1 MRFVWAVAAFVLAA
15 LMIGAG
21 IAQRTVFQ
29 GPDTA
34 TAAVT
39 VEEDTPY
46 VLVEGDVLNSRPGAQ
61 TLRAQSE
68 GTIFAAYGRTADLEA
83 WLSDTAYT
91 RVTVGE
97 EGALEAEQTT
107 PSLAVSEEPGE
118 GSTPAPEESATAE
131 GNEAET
137 PAADAATGDEAG
149 ADDVRSPVGS
159 DLWLD
164 EFQQEDVLIAPLQL
178 PEDMSVLVAADGV
191 EPAPADITVS
201 WPIANAT
208 PWAGPLIVAG
218 GLMMAVGVFLYILAI
233 RHLRRSRG
241 PRRKGLPVPVTEPI
255 DLAVEGKRKG
265 VISATGRRALTG
277 GRRRLIVVP
286 AVAVSALLFA
296 GCSSEAWPQ
305 FAPSPTPSPSASVI
319 VPEGQQAP
327 AVTEAQADRIWTRVA
342 ETVAAA
348 DEAADEALA
357 ATRLDGA
364 VLAARST
371 NYALRAA
378 ISDYPAPAA
387 LPAEPLTLVLPQAY
401 DEWPRSIVG
410 VVDDAD
416 SNTSS
421 IMMLTQQDQ
430 WSPYRLTYL
439 ASLEAATELPVVAPA
454 YIGAIQP
461 APDSPF
467 LLLPPAQLAEAYA
480 DILNSGEESEY
491 FDLFDVASDQFRV
504 SVAGDR
510 QKRLDEFNQTGASTG
525 ELTFQAA
532 PGAYEPLAL
541 ATLESG
547 AIVAVNIDEID
558 TVKPTNPDAVIKLEN
573 NPTVRTLSGAEQ
585 SSTGFT
591 TTYTDQLFFYVPG
604 QGSTEKIRL
613 LGYASDILNAKVI
626 P

>member
-29 GPDTA
+29 GPDTE
-34 TAAVT
+34 TAALSL
-39 VEEDTPY
+39 EEDTPY
-46 VLVEGDVLNSRPGAQ
+46 VLVEGDVLNSRPGSQ
-61 TLRAQSE
+61 TLRAQGE

-83 WLSDTAYT
+83 WLSDTPYT
-91 RVTVGE
+91 RVTVDQD
-97 EGALEAEQTT
+97 GALEAEEVT
-107 PSLAVSEEPGE
+107 PSLAVADETDE
-118 GSTPAPEESATAE
+118 GSTPAPEESAAAE
-131 GNEAET
+131 GEA
-137 PAADAATGDEAG
+137 AVDESAAG
-149 ADDVRSPVGS
+149 AEESADEVRSPVGS

-178 PEDMSVLVAADGV
+178 PEDMSVLVAADGE

-218 GLMMAVGVFLYILAI
+218 GVMMAVGVFLYILAI

-255 DLAVEGKRKG
+255 DLAVEGKGKG
-265 VISATGRRALTG
+265 VISASGRRALTG
-277 GRRRLIVVP
+277 GRRRLIAVP

-305 FAPSPTPSPSASVI
+305 FAPSPSPTPSASVI

-327 AVTEAQADRIWTRVA
+327 AVTEAQADRIWTRIA

-348 DEAADEALA
+348 DEAADETLA

-378 ISDYPAPAA
+378 IGDYPAPAA

-410 VVDDAD
+410 VVDDTAA
-416 SNTSS
+416 NTSS

-430 WSPYRLTYL
+430 WSPYKLTYL
-439 ASLEAATELPVVAPA
+439 ASLEAATKLPVVAPA
-454 YIGAIQP
+454 YIGAVQP

-480 DILNSGEESEY
+480 DILNAGEESQY
-491 FDLFDVASDQFRV
+491 YDLFDVASDQFRV

-532 PGAYEPLAL
+532 PGSFEPRAL

-585 SSTGFT
+585 SPTGFT

>member
-29 GPDTA
+29 GPDTE
-34 TAAVT
+34 TAALSL
-39 VEEDTPY
+39 EEDTPY
-46 VLVEGDVLNSRPGAQ
+46 VLVEGDVLNSRPGSQ
-61 TLRAQSE
+61 TLRAQGE

-83 WLSDTAYT
+83 WLSDTPYT
-91 RVTVGE
+91 RVTVDQD
-97 EGALEAEQTT
+97 GALEAEEVT
-107 PSLAVSEEPGE
+107 PSLAVADETDE
-118 GSTPAPEESATAE
+118 GSTPAPEESAAAE
-131 GNEAET
+131 GEA
-137 PAADAATGDEAG
+137 AVDESAAG
-149 ADDVRSPVGS
+149 AEESADEVRSPVGS

-178 PEDMSVLVAADGV
+178 PEDMSVLVAADGA

-218 GLMMAVGVFLYILAI
+218 GVMMAVGVFLYILAI

-255 DLAVEGKRKG
+255 DLAVKGKGKG
-265 VISATGRRALTG
+265 VISASGRRALTG

-305 FAPSPTPSPSASVI
+305 FAPSPSPTPSASVI

-327 AVTEAQADRIWTRVA
+327 AVTEAQADRIWTRIA

-348 DEAADEALA
+348 DEAADETLA

-378 ISDYPAPAA
+378 IGDYPAPAA

-401 DEWPRSIVG
+401 DEWPRSIIG
-410 VVDDAD
+410 VVDDTAA
-416 SNTSS
+416 NTSS

-430 WSPYRLTYL
+430 WSPYKLTYL

-454 YIGAIQP
+454 YIGAVQP

-480 DILNSGEESEY
+480 DILNAGEESQY
-491 FDLFDVASDQFRV
+491 YDLFDVASDQFRV

-532 PGAYEPLAL
+532 PGSFEPRAL

-585 SSTGFT
+585 SPTGFT

>member
-29 GPDTA
+29 GPDTE
-34 TAAVT
+34 TAALSL
-39 VEEDTPY
+39 EEDTPY
-46 VLVEGDVLNSRPGAQ
+46 VLVEGDVLNSRPGSQ
-61 TLRAQSE
+61 TLRAQGE

-83 WLSDTAYT
+83 WLSDTPYT
-91 RVTVGE
+91 RVTVDQD
-97 EGALEAEQTT
+97 GALEAEEVT
-107 PSLAVSEEPGE
+107 PSLAVADETDE
-118 GSTPAPEESATAE
+118 GSTPAPEESAAAE
-131 GNEAET
+131 GEAAVDES
-137 PAADAATGDEAG
+137 AAGAEESADEA
-149 ADDVRSPVGS
+149 RSPVGS

-178 PEDMSVLVAADGV
+178 PEDMSVLVAADGA

-218 GLMMAVGVFLYILAI
+218 GVMMAVGVFLYILAI

-255 DLAVEGKRKG
+255 DLAVEGKGKG
-265 VISATGRRALTG
+265 VISASGRRALTG

-305 FAPSPTPSPSASVI
+305 FAPSPTPSASVI

-327 AVTEAQADRIWTRVA
+327 AVTEAQADRIWTRIA

-348 DEAADEALA
+348 DEAADETLA

-378 ISDYPAPAA
+378 IGDYPAPAA

-401 DEWPRSIVG
+401 DEWPRSIIG
-410 VVDDAD
+410 VVDDTAA
-416 SNTSS
+416 NTSS

-430 WSPYRLTYL
+430 WSPYKLTYL

-454 YIGAIQP
+454 YIGAVQP

-480 DILNSGEESEY
+480 DILNAGEESQY
-491 FDLFDVASDQFRV
+491 YDLFDVASDQFRV

-532 PGAYEPLAL
+532 PGSFEPRAL

-585 SSTGFT
+585 SPTGFT

>member
-1 MRFVWAVAAFVLAA
+1 VRFVWAVAAFVLAA

-29 GPDTA
+29 GPDTE
-34 TAAVT
+34 TAALSL
-39 VEEDTPY
+39 EEDTPY
-46 VLVEGDVLNSRPGAQ
+46 VLVEGDVLNSRPGSQ
-61 TLRAQSE
+61 TLRAQGE

-83 WLSDTAYT
+83 WLSDTPYT
-91 RVTVGE
+91 RVTVDQD
-97 EGALEAEQTT
+97 GALEAEEVT
-107 PSLAVSEEPGE
+107 PSLAVADETDE
-118 GSTPAPEESATAE
+118 GSAPAPEESAAAE
-131 GNEAET
+131 GEA
-137 PAADAATGDEAG
+137 AVDESAAG
-149 ADDVRSPVGS
+149 AEESADEVRSPVGS

-178 PEDMSVLVAADGV
+178 PEDMSVLVAADGA

-218 GLMMAVGVFLYILAI
+218 GVIMAVGVFLYILAI

-255 DLAVEGKRKG
+255 DLAVEGKGKG
-265 VISATGRRALTG
+265 VISASGRRALTG

-305 FAPSPTPSPSASVI
+305 FAPSPSPTPSASVI

-327 AVTEAQADRIWTRVA
+327 AVTEAQADRIWTRIA

-348 DEAADEALA
+348 DDAADETLA

-378 ISDYPAPAA
+378 IGDYPAPAA

-410 VVDDAD
+410 VVDDTAA
-416 SNTSS
+416 NTSS

-430 WSPYRLTYL
+430 WSPYKLTYL

-454 YIGAIQP
+454 YIGAVQP

-480 DILNSGEESEY
+480 DILNAGEESQY
-491 FDLFDVASDQFRV
+491 YDLFDVASDQFRV

-532 PGAYEPLAL
+532 PGSFEPRAL

-585 SSTGFT
+585 SPTGFT

>member
-29 GPDTA
+29 GPDTE
-34 TAAVT
+34 TAAVP
-39 VEEDTPY
+39 VEEGAPY
-46 VLVEGDVLNSRPGAQ
+46 VLIEGDVLNSRPGAQ
-61 TLRAQSE
+61 TLRAQGE
-68 GTIFAAYGRTADLEA
+68 GEIFASYGRTTDLEA

-91 RVTVGE
+91 RVSVGR
-97 EGALEAEQTT
+97 EGALVAEDVS
-107 PSLAVSEEPGE
+107 PSLVAPETE
-118 GSTPAPEESATAE
+118 GADDPATSTPDDSAAPAEDATADE
-131 GNEAET
+131 
-137 PAADAATGDEAG
+137 AATGGSSEA
-149 ADDVRSPVGS
+149 DTRDPVGS

-178 PEDMSVLVAADGV
+178 PEEMSVLIASDGA
-191 EPAPADITVS
+191 EPAPAQISVS
-201 WPIANAT
+201 WPIANST

-218 GLMMAVGVFLYILAI
+218 GVMMAVGVFLYILAI

-255 DLAVEGKRKG
+255 DLAVEGRRKG
-265 VISATGRRALTG
+265 VISSSGGRRAVTS
-277 GRRRLIVVP
+277 GRRRLVVLP

-305 FAPSPTPSPSASVI
+305 FAASPTPSPSASVI

-327 AVTEAQADRIWTRVA
+327 AVTEAQADRIWTRIA
-342 ETVAAA
+342 ETVASA
-348 DEAADEALA
+348 DEARDETLA
-357 ATRLDGA
+357 ATRLEGA
-364 VLAARST
+364 MLAARST
-371 NYALRAA
+371 NYALRGA
-378 ISDYPAPAA
+378 IAEHPAPTA
-387 LPAEPLTLVLPQAY
+387 LPTEPLTLVLPQAI
-401 DEWPRSIVG
+401 DTWPRSIVA
-410 VVDDAD
+410 VVDDTETK
-416 SNTSS
+416 TSS
-421 IMMLTQQDQ
+421 IMLMTQQDQ
-430 WSPYRLTYL
+430 WAPYKLTYM

-454 YIGAIQP
+454 YIGAVQP

-467 LLLPPAQLAEAYA
+467 LVMPPAQVAEAYA
-480 DILNSGEESEY
+480 DILNNGENSAF
-491 FDLFDVASDQFRV
+491 FDMFDAETDQFRV

-510 QKRLDEFNQTGASTG
+510 QKRLDEFNQTGSSTG

-532 PGAYEPLAL
+532 AGTYEPRAL

-547 AIVAVNIDEID
+547 AIVAVNVDEID

-573 NPTVRTLSGAEQ
+573 NPTVRTLAGAEQ
-585 SSTGFT
+585 SSTGFS

>member
-29 GPDTA
+29 GPDTE
-34 TAAVT
+34 TAALSL
-39 VEEDTPY
+39 EEDTPY
-46 VLVEGDVLNSRPGAQ
+46 VLVEGDVLNSRPGSQ
-61 TLRAQSE
+61 TLRAQGE

-83 WLSDTAYT
+83 WLSDTPYT
-91 RVTVGE
+91 RVTVDQD
-97 EGALEAEQTT
+97 GALEAEEVT
-107 PSLAVSEEPGE
+107 PSLAVADETDE
-118 GSTPAPEESATAE
+118 GSTPAPEESAAAE
-131 GNEAET
+131 GEAAVDES
-137 PAADAATGDEAG
+137 AAGAEESADEA
-149 ADDVRSPVGS
+149 RSPVGS

-178 PEDMSVLVAADGV
+178 PEEMSVLVAADGA

-218 GLMMAVGVFLYILAI
+218 GVMMAVGVFLYILAI

-255 DLAVEGKRKG
+255 DLAVEGKGKG
-265 VISATGRRALTG
+265 VISASGRRALTG

-305 FAPSPTPSPSASVI
+305 FAPSPSPTPSASVI

-327 AVTEAQADRIWTRVA
+327 AVTEAQADRIWTRIA

-348 DEAADEALA
+348 DGAADETLA

-378 ISDYPAPAA
+378 IGDYPAPAA

-410 VVDDAD
+410 VVDDTAA
-416 SNTSS
+416 NTSS

-430 WSPYRLTYL
+430 WSPYKLTYL

-454 YIGAIQP
+454 YIGAVQP

-480 DILNSGEESEY
+480 DILNNGEESQY
-491 FDLFDVASDQFRV
+491 FELFDVASDQFRV

-525 ELTFQAA
+525 ELSFQAA
-532 PGAYEPLAL
+532 PGAYDPLAL

>member
-1 MRFVWAVAAFVLAA
+1 VRFVWAVAAFVLAA

-29 GPDTA
+29 GPDTE
-34 TAAVT
+34 TAAVP
-39 VEEDTPY
+39 VEEGAPY
-46 VLVEGDVLNSRPGAQ
+46 VLIEGDVLNSRPGAQ
-61 TLRAQSE
+61 TLRAQGE
-68 GTIFAAYGRTADLEA
+68 GEIFASYGRTTDLEA

-91 RVTVGE
+91 RVSVGR
-97 EGALEAEQTT
+97 EGALVAEDVS
-107 PSLAVSEEPGE
+107 PSLVAPETE
-118 GSTPAPEESATAE
+118 GADDPATSTPDDSAAPAEDATADE
-131 GNEAET
+131 
-137 PAADAATGDEAG
+137 AATGGSSEA
-149 ADDVRSPVGS
+149 DTRDPVGS

-178 PEDMSVLVAADGV
+178 PEEMSVLIASDGA
-191 EPAPADITVS
+191 EPAPAQISVS
-201 WPIANAT
+201 WPIANST

-218 GLMMAVGVFLYILAI
+218 GVMMAVGVFLYILAI

-255 DLAVEGKRKG
+255 DLAVEGRRKG
-265 VISATGRRALTG
+265 VISSSGGRRAVTS
-277 GRRRLIVVP
+277 GRRRLVVLP

-305 FAPSPTPSPSASVI
+305 FAASPTPSPSASVI

-327 AVTEAQADRIWTRVA
+327 AVTEAQADRIWTRIA
-342 ETVAAA
+342 ETVASA
-348 DEAADEALA
+348 DEARDETLA
-357 ATRLDGA
+357 ATRLEGA
-364 VLAARST
+364 MLAARST
-371 NYALRAA
+371 NYALRGA
-378 ISDYPAPAA
+378 IAEHPAPTA
-387 LPAEPLTLVLPQAY
+387 LPTEPLTLVLPQAI
-401 DEWPRSIVG
+401 DTWPRSIVA
-410 VVDDAD
+410 VVDDTETK
-416 SNTSS
+416 TSS
-421 IMMLTQQDQ
+421 IMLMTQQDQ
-430 WSPYRLTYL
+430 WAPYKLTYM

-454 YIGAIQP
+454 YIGAVQP

-467 LLLPPAQLAEAYA
+467 LVMPPAQVAEAYA
-480 DILNSGEESEY
+480 DILNNGENSAF
-491 FDLFDVASDQFRV
+491 FDMFDAETDQFRV

-510 QKRLDEFNQTGASTG
+510 QKRLDEFNQTGSSTG

-532 PGAYEPLAL
+532 AGTYEPRAL

-547 AIVAVNIDEID
+547 AIVAVNVDEID

-573 NPTVRTLSGAEQ
+573 NPTVRTLAGAEQ
-585 SSTGFT
+585 SSTGFS

>member
-15 LMIGAG
+15 LMIGVG

-29 GPDTA
+29 GPDTE
-34 TAAVT
+34 TAALSL
-39 VEEDTPY
+39 EEDTPY
-46 VLVEGDVLNSRPGAQ
+46 VLVEGDVLNSRPGSQ
-61 TLRAQSE
+61 TLRAQGE

-83 WLSDTAYT
+83 WLSDTPYT
-91 RVTVGE
+91 RVTVDQD
-97 EGALEAEQTT
+97 GALEAEEVT
-107 PSLAVSEEPGE
+107 PSLAVADETDE
-118 GSTPAPEESATAE
+118 GSTPAPEESAAPEGEAAVEESAAGAE
-131 GNEAET
+131 ESA
-137 PAADAATGDEAG
+137 DEA
-149 ADDVRSPVGS
+149 RSPVGS

-178 PEDMSVLVAADGV
+178 PEEMSVLVAADGA

-218 GLMMAVGVFLYILAI
+218 GVMMAVGVFLYILAI

-255 DLAVEGKRKG
+255 DLAVEGKGKG
-265 VISATGRRALTG
+265 VISASGRRALTG

-305 FAPSPTPSPSASVI
+305 FAPSPSPTPSASVI

-327 AVTEAQADRIWTRVA
+327 VVTEAQADRIWTRIA

-348 DEAADEALA
+348 DEAADETLA

-378 ISDYPAPAA
+378 IGDYPAPAA

-410 VVDDAD
+410 VVDDTAA
-416 SNTSS
+416 NTSS

-430 WSPYRLTYL
+430 WSPYKLTYL

-454 YIGAIQP
+454 YIGAVQP

-480 DILNSGEESEY
+480 DILNAGEESQY
-491 FDLFDVASDQFRV
+491 YDLFDVASDQFRV

-532 PGAYEPLAL
+532 PGSFEPRAL

-585 SSTGFT
+585 SPTGFT